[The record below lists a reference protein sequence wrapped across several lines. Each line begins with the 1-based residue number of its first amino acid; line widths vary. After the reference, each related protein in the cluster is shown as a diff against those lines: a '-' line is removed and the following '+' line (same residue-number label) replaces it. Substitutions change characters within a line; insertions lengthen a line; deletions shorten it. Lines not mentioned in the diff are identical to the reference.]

1 MMTAAKDHLIFPL
14 DVPTP
19 DQAREYVARLADC
32 VGMFKVGLELFIA
45 AGPEIINQIKT
56 HTDAQVFLDLKLH
69 DIPATVQRAMQRIA
83 DLGVA
88 LTTIHC
94 AGSQKMMEAAVD
106 GCEGQV
112 RVLGVTVLTSMHADD
127 LERAGFKDQFVA
139 DLPSLVVKRAVMA
152 QAAGCHG
159 VVCSGQEVQM
169 LRRTL
174 GQDFLMVTPGI
185 RPAWDV
191 SGGDDQQRI
200 VTPAQAI
207 ANGADY
213 LVIGRP
219 IRDARD
225 PREAALRIIAEI
237 EAAR

>member
-1 MMTAAKDHLIFPL
+1 MKTAKDYLIFPL
-14 DVPTP
+14 DLPTP
-19 DQAREYVARLADC
+19 DQAREYVDRLAEC

-56 HTDAQVFLDLKLH
+56 TSNAQVFLDLKLH

-83 DLGVA
+83 ELGVA

-94 AGSQKMMEAAVD
+94 AGSLKMMAAAVE
-106 GCEGQV
+106 GSGGQV
-112 RVLGVTVLTSMHADD
+112 GVLGVTVLTSMNADD
-127 LERAGFKDQFVA
+127 LKTAGFKDQYVA
-139 DLPSLVVKRAVMA
+139 DLQSLVVKRAAMA
-152 QAAGCHG
+152 QSAGCSG
-159 VVCSGQEVQM
+159 VVCSGQEVKM
-169 LRRTL
+169 LRATL
-174 GQDFLMVTPGI
+174 GQELLMVTPGI
-185 RPAWDV
+185 RPAYNV
-191 SGGDDQQRI
+191 SAGDDQQRI

-225 PREAALRIIAEI
+225 PREAALRIVAEI
-237 EAAR
+237 EAAL